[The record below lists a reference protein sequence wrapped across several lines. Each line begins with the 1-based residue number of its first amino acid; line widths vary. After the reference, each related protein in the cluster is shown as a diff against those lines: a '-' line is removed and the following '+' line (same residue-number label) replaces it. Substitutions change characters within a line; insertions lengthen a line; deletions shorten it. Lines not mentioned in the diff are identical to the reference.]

1 MSKCWSEKNV
11 QNVPANRTKVFLS
24 EVYRPKSLSP
34 NIFVANVRLFLCL
47 SLVRTKVHL
56 LVGLKESC
64 ELVNPITTVTST
76 TTGNCIALIVM
87 QHVFLDVWFT

>member
-56 LVGLKESC
+56 LVGLKD
-64 ELVNPITTVTST
+64 VYPANWST
-76 TTGNCIALIVM
+76 LSRPLLALLLGIVS
-87 QHVFLDVWFT
+87 H